1 MNSNRTRSARTARA
15 ARAAER
21 DVYERLSQRLEE
33 FLAREREANP
43 AKWGLTED
51 EKLTIARLKV
61 FGCAPK

>member
-43 AKWGLTED
+43 AEWALIED
-51 EKLTIARLKV
+51 AKIERARLAI
-61 FGCAPK
+61 FGRAPK